1 MKLFEKIKIRNH
13 LFEVINQLE
22 EENSRLKDKIKE
34 QEHNNIILID
44 NEMELRSKIKDLENN
59 IEFLI
64 KNLSPKK
71 KKEIGLQLYNPK
83 NQILKMQKGIF
94 RLYQRKGRKSNGI
107 TV

>member
-1 MKLFEKIKIRNH
+1 MKLFKKIKIRNH

-59 IEFLI
+59 IEFLSN
-64 KNLSPKK
+64 NLSPKK
-71 KKEIGLQLYNPK
+71 KKEIGL
-83 NQILKMQKGIF
+83 
-94 RLYQRKGRKSNGI
+94 
-107 TV
+107 